1 MPRNVEVKIRVP
13 DLDAIALRA
22 RDVGAEERGVF
33 RQVDT
38 YFKAEGRLKLREM
51 DASAELIRYSRPDVS
66 GLRTSNYTI
75 TPVTDPEAVKRSHEI
90 TVVVSNTRRLLM
102 LGRTRIHLDRVE
114 GLGDFLELEVIL
126 ADGEDEARGREEAE
140 AILRSLGIA
149 EAERVAG
156 SYSDLL
162 IRAQRRFP

>member
-1 MPRNVEVKIRVP
+1 MPRNVEVKVRAH
-13 DLDAIALRA
+13 DLDSLATRA
-22 RDVGAEERGVF
+22 KAMGAEERGVL

-75 TPVTDPEAVKRSHEI
+75 MPVADPESVKRTHEI
-90 TVVVSNTRRLLM
+90 TIVVAKTRTLLM
-102 LGRTRIHLDRVE
+102 LGRTRVHLDRVE
-114 GLGDFLELEVIL
+114 GLGDFLELEVML
-126 ADGEDEARGREEAE
+126 SDGEDEANGRREAE

-162 IRAQRRFP
+162 LAPRRSP